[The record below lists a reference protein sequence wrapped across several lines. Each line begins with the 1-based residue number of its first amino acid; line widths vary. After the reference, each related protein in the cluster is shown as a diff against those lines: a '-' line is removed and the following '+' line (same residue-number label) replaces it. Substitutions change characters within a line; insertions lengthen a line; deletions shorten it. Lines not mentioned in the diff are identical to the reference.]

1 MDRKLKER
9 LIGVMVLVSLG
20 IIFLPSLFHKE
31 QRVTVDRTS
40 LIPPKT
46 AVEPIVIK
54 RPQKNVVSPAPSPES
69 AFQPPVVKEEQEV
82 QKVAANES
90 RNTSSAS
97 SAKSEAKSAKP
108 ALDQRGLPKAWVVQ
122 LGSFQSQKRAQELRD
137 KLLAKDYKAYSKPVT
152 TSKGKFYRVFVG
164 PYIEKSSAESVK
176 KRVDKAYKVSSRI
189 LTFSPE

>member
-46 AVEPIVIK
+46 TVEPIVIK
-54 RPQKNVVSPAPSPES
+54 RPQKNVAEPAPAPER
-69 AFQPPVVKEEQEV
+69 AFQPPVPKEEQN
-82 QKVAANES
+82 VAANES
-90 RNTSSAS
+90 RDTNVKSDSKST
-97 SAKSEAKSAKP
+97 AKAKP
-108 ALDQRGLPKAWVVQ
+108 TKPSLDQRSLPKAWVVQ

-137 KLLAKDYKAYSKPVT
+137 KLLAEDYKAYSRPVN

-164 PYIEKSSAESVK
+164 PYIEKSSAESAK